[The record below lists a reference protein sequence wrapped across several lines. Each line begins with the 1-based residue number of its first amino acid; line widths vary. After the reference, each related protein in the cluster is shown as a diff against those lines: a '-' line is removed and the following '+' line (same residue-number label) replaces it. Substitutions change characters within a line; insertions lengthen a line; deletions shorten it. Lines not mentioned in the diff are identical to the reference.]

1 MAFEEYVTSNGER
14 LRRGYT
20 TGTCAALAAKAA
32 AELLLCGAAPESVS
46 VLTPAGVTVTV
57 QPEEVNRY
65 DNADAAASIAAARA
79 AAGMDAGA
87 TAGTASGAAAGAD
100 APGTPGTTDAPSAA
114 NATGTTAHATIIK
127 DAGDDYDVTNGTHV
141 CAFVTL
147 CDQDISID
155 GGIGV
160 GRVTCPGLDQPVG
173 NAAINSGPRAMI
185 RAALE
190 DAALEAGYLGGFN
203 VVVEVPE
210 GAEIG
215 HKTFNPSL
223 GIVGGIS
230 ILGTSGIV
238 EPRSLKALQDALKVE
253 IHVRAANGGKRLI
266 VVPGNYG
273 QAFLETMGL
282 PADIP
287 VVSCANFIGFTL
299 DQAAEEGFEQ
309 LLLVGHIG
317 KLVKVAGGV
326 MDTHSR
332 MADCRREIFA
342 AHAAAAG
349 ASQQT
354 VLDIFD
360 CMTTDACLDVVESAG
375 VKNQVLDR
383 LARAIQYQLEHR
395 AGDKMDMGAVIFS
408 NKTGLL
414 ACTDNAK
421 RLMDDWKRKE
431 EQ

>member
-32 AELLLCGAAPESVS
+32 AELLLRGTAPERVS

-57 QPEEVNRY
+57 RPEEVRY
-65 DNADAAASIAAARA
+65 YDSASAAASVAAARA
-79 AAGMDAGA
+79 AARA
-87 TAGTASGAAAGAD
+87 ASGAAAGAD
-100 APGTPGTTDAPSAA
+100 TPSTPDAPSTA
-114 NATGTTAHATIIK
+114 NATGATAHATIIK
-127 DAGDDYDVTNGTHV
+127 DAGDDYDVTNGTRV

-147 CDQDISID
+147 CDRDISID

-210 GAEIG
+210 GVEIG
-215 HKTFNPSL
+215 RKTFNPSL

>member
-32 AELLLCGAAPESVS
+32 AELLLCGTAPENVS

-57 QPEEVNRY
+57 QPEEVHCC
-65 DNADAAASIAAARA
+65 DSTSATASVAAARA
-79 AAGMDAGA
+79 
-87 TAGTASGAAAGAD
+87 TASTTSDVTEGTDTPSAPDTPGNANAAN
-100 APGTPGTTDAPSAA
+100 APGTAEAE
-114 NATGTTAHATIIK
+114 TGPTAHATIIK
-127 DAGDDYDVTNGTHV
+127 DAGDDYDVTNGTRV

-215 HKTFNPSL
+215 RKTFNPSL

-282 PADIP
+282 PDDIP
-287 VVSCANFIGFTL
+287 VVSCANFIGLTL

-349 ASQQT
+349 ASQRT

-383 LARAIQYQLEHR
+383 LAHAIQYQLEHR

-431 EQ
+431 E

>member
-1 MAFEEYVTSNGER
+1 MSFEEYVTSNGQR

-32 AELLLCGAAPESVS
+32 AMLLLHGTAPETVC
-46 VLTPAGVTVTV
+46 VHTAAGIDVTVH
-57 QPEEVNRY
+57 PEDVCRRTDE
-65 DNADAAASIAAARA
+65 SGI
-79 AAGMDAGA
+79 AGA
-87 TAGTASGAAAGAD
+87 C
-100 APGTPGTTDAPSAA
+100 
-114 NATGTTAHATIIK
+114 ATVIK
-127 DAGDDYDVTNGTHV
+127 DAGDDYDVTDGTRI
-141 CAFVTL
+141 CAFVSL
-147 CDQDISID
+147 REQGVLID

-173 NAAINSGPRAMI
+173 SAAINSGPRASI

-190 DAALEAGYLGGFN
+190 DVADEAGYLGGFS
-203 VVVEVPE
+203 VVVEVPD
-210 GAEIG
+210 GVDLG
-215 HKTFNPSL
+215 KKTFNPSL

-253 IHVRAANGGKRLI
+253 IHVRAENAGKRLI

-282 PADIP
+282 PSSIP

-299 DQAAEEGFEQ
+299 DQAIEEGFEQ

-317 KLVKVAGGV
+317 KLVKVAGGI

-342 AHAAAAG
+342 AHAAAVG
-349 ASQQT
+349 ASRQT
-354 VLDIFD
+354 VLDIFQS
-360 CMTTDACLDVVESAG
+360 MTTDACLDVVEAAG
-375 VKNQVLDR
+375 LKTQVLDR
-383 LARAIQYQLEHR
+383 LSHALQSRLDHR
-395 AGDKMDMGAVIFS
+395 VDGRMEVGAVVFS

-414 ACTDNAK
+414 TCTDNAK
-421 RLMDDWKRKE
+421 QLIEDWKRKE
-431 EQ
+431 ER

>member
-1 MAFEEYVTSNGER
+1 MSFEEYITAGGQR

-32 AELLLCGAAPESVS
+32 AELLLGGSVPESVS
-46 VLTPAGVTVTV
+46 VVTPAGVTVTV
-57 QPEEVNRY
+57 CPEEVCLCAGSV
-65 DNADAAASIAAARA
+65 DVASSAGAGAA
-79 AAGMDAGA
+79 AAGGVDV
-87 TAGTASGAAAGAD
+87 GAA
-100 APGTPGTTDAPSAA
+100 TPGTAGAATPGATTSAQ
-114 NATGTTAHATIIK
+114 ATVVK
-127 DAGDDYDVTNGTHV
+127 DAGDDYDITNGAHI
-141 CAFVTL
+141 CARVSL
-147 CDQDISID
+147 CNQGISID
-155 GGIGV
+155 GGKGV

-173 NAAINSGPRAMI
+173 AAAINSGPRALI
-185 RAALE
+185 RTCLE
-190 DAALEAGYLGGFN
+190 NVANEYDYLGGFS
-203 VVVEVPE
+203 VVIEVPE
-210 GAEIG
+210 GEELG
-215 HKTFNPSL
+215 RKTFNPSL
-223 GIVGGIS
+223 GIEGGIS

-253 IHVRAANGGKRLI
+253 IHVRAENTPCPKRLI

-282 PADIP
+282 SPEIP

-317 KLVKVAGGV
+317 KLVKVAGGI

-349 ASQQT
+349 ANQQT
-354 VLDIFD
+354 VLALFQ
-360 CMTTDACLDVVESAG
+360 CMTTDACLDVIEQAG
-375 VKNQVLDR
+375 IKDAVLDR
-383 LARAIQYQLEHR
+383 LEGALQYQLDHR
-395 AGDKMDMGAVIFS
+395 AGEHMEVGAVIFS
-408 NKTGLL
+408 NKSGLL
-414 ACTDNAK
+414 ACTPKAK
-421 RLMDDWKRKE
+421 HLVETWKRKE

>member
-32 AELLLCGAAPESVS
+32 AELLLCGTAPENVS

-57 QPEEVNRY
+57 QPEEVHCC
-65 DNADAAASIAAARA
+65 DSTSATASVAAARA
-79 AAGMDAGA
+79 
-87 TAGTASGAAAGAD
+87 TASTTSDATEGTDTPSAPDTPGNANAAN
-100 APGTPGTTDAPSAA
+100 APGTAA
-114 NATGTTAHATIIK
+114 AETGPTAHATIIK
-127 DAGDDYDVTNGTHV
+127 DAGDDYDVTYGTRV

-215 HKTFNPSL
+215 RKTFNPSL

-282 PADIP
+282 PDDIP

-349 ASQQT
+349 ASQRT

-383 LARAIQYQLEHR
+383 LAHAIQYQLEHR

-431 EQ
+431 E

>member
-1 MAFEEYVTSNGER
+1 M
-14 LRRGYT
+14 
-20 TGTCAALAAKAA
+20 
-32 AELLLCGAAPESVS
+32 
-46 VLTPAGVTVTV
+46 LTPAGVTVTV
-57 QPEEVNRY
+57 QPEEVRCC
-65 DNADAAASIAAARA
+65 DSGSAAASVAAARA
-79 AAGMDAGA
+79 
-87 TAGTASGAAAGAD
+87 TAGNATRDAASS
-100 APGTPGTTDAPSAA
+100 TA
-114 NATGTTAHATIIK
+114 NATGPTAHATIIK
-127 DAGDDYDVTNGTHV
+127 DAGDDYDVTNGTRV

-210 GAEIG
+210 GVEIG
-215 HKTFNPSL
+215 RKTFNPSL

-282 PADIP
+282 PDDIP

-349 ASQQT
+349 ASQRT

-383 LARAIQYQLEHR
+383 LAHAIQYQLEHR

>member
-1 MAFEEYVTSNGER
+1 MSFEEYITAGGQR

-32 AELLLCGAAPESVS
+32 AELLLGGSVPESVS
-46 VLTPAGVTVTV
+46 VVTPAGVTVTV
-57 QPEEVNRY
+57 CPEEVCLC
-65 DNADAAASIAAARA
+65 AGSAGVGAGAGGTGDAAA
-79 AAGMDAGA
+79 
-87 TAGTASGAAAGAD
+87 AAAGAGAAAAGGVD
-100 APGTPGTTDAPSAA
+100 VGAATPGTAGAATPGATATSAQ
-114 NATGTTAHATIIK
+114 ATIVK
-127 DAGDDYDVTNGTHV
+127 DAGDDYDITNGAHI
-141 CAFVTL
+141 CARVSL
-147 CDQDISID
+147 CNQGISID
-155 GGIGV
+155 GGKGV

-173 NAAINSGPRAMI
+173 AAAINSGPRALI
-185 RAALE
+185 RACLE
-190 DAALEAGYLGGFN
+190 NVANEYDYGGGFS
-203 VVVEVPE
+203 VVIEVPE
-210 GAEIG
+210 GEELG
-215 HKTFNPSL
+215 RKTFNPSL
-223 GIVGGIS
+223 GIEGGIS

-253 IHVRAANGGKRLI
+253 IHVRAENTPCPKRLI

-282 PADIP
+282 SPEIP

-317 KLVKVAGGV
+317 KLVKVAGGI

-349 ASQQT
+349 ANQQT
-354 VLDIFD
+354 VLALFQ
-360 CMTTDACLDVVESAG
+360 CMTTDACLDVIEQAG
-375 VKNQVLDR
+375 IKDAVLDR
-383 LARAIQYQLEHR
+383 LEGALQYQLDHR
-395 AGDKMDMGAVIFS
+395 AGEHMEVGAVIFS
-408 NKTGLL
+408 NKSGLL
-414 ACTDNAK
+414 ACTPKAK
-421 RLMDDWKRKE
+421 HLVETWKRKE

>member
-32 AELLLCGAAPESVS
+32 AELLLRGTAPESVS

-57 QPEEVNRY
+57 QPEEIHRC
-65 DNADAAASIAAARA
+65 DSASATASVAAAR
-79 AAGMDAGA
+79 A
-87 TAGTASGAAAGAD
+87 TAGTASGATEGTN
-100 APGTPGTTDAPSAA
+100 APGSTPDAPSAA
-114 NATGTTAHATIIK
+114 NATGATAHATIIK
-127 DAGDDYDVTNGTHV
+127 DAGDDYDVTNGTRV

-210 GAEIG
+210 GVEIG
-215 HKTFNPSL
+215 RKTFNPSL

-253 IHVRAANGGKRLI
+253 IHVRATNGGKRLI

>member
-1 MAFEEYVTSNGER
+1 MSFEEYITAGGQR

-32 AELLLCGAAPESVS
+32 AELLLGGSVPESVS
-46 VLTPAGVTVTV
+46 VVTPAGVTVTV
-57 QPEEVNRY
+57 CPEEVCLCAGSV
-65 DNADAAASIAAARA
+65 DVAGSADAGAA
-79 AAGMDAGA
+79 AAGGVDV
-87 TAGTASGAAAGAD
+87 GAA
-100 APGTPGTTDAPSAA
+100 TPGTAGAATPGATSSAQ
-114 NATGTTAHATIIK
+114 ATVVK
-127 DAGDDYDVTNGTHV
+127 DAGDDYDITNGAYI
-141 CAFVTL
+141 CARVSL
-147 CDQDISID
+147 CNQGISID
-155 GGIGV
+155 GGKGV

-173 NAAINSGPRAMI
+173 TAAINSGPRALI
-185 RAALE
+185 RACLE
-190 DAALEAGYLGGFN
+190 NVANEYDYLGGFS
-203 VVVEVPE
+203 VVIEVPE
-210 GAEIG
+210 GEELG
-215 HKTFNPSL
+215 RKTFNPSL
-223 GIVGGIS
+223 GIEGGIS

-253 IHVRAANGGKRLI
+253 IHVRAENTPCPKRLI

-282 PADIP
+282 SPEIP

-317 KLVKVAGGV
+317 KLVKVAGGI

-349 ASQQT
+349 ANQQT
-354 VLDIFD
+354 VLALFQ
-360 CMTTDACLDVVESAG
+360 CMTTDACLDVIEQAG
-375 VKNQVLDR
+375 IKDAVLDR
-383 LARAIQYQLEHR
+383 LEGALQYQLDHR
-395 AGDKMDMGAVIFS
+395 AGEHMEVGAVIFS
-408 NKTGLL
+408 NKSGLL
-414 ACTDNAK
+414 ACTPKAK
-421 RLMDDWKRKE
+421 HLVETWKRKE

>member
-1 MAFEEYVTSNGER
+1 MSFEEYITAGGQR

-32 AELLLCGAAPESVS
+32 AELLLGGSVPESVS
-46 VLTPAGVTVTV
+46 VVTPAGVTVTV
-57 QPEEVNRY
+57 CPEEVCLCAGSV
-65 DNADAAASIAAARA
+65 DVASSAGAGAA
-79 AAGMDAGA
+79 AAGGVDV
-87 TAGTASGAAAGAD
+87 GAA
-100 APGTPGTTDAPSAA
+100 TPGTAGAATPGATTSAQ
-114 NATGTTAHATIIK
+114 ATVVK
-127 DAGDDYDVTNGTHV
+127 DAGDDYDITNGAHI
-141 CAFVTL
+141 CARVSL
-147 CDQDISID
+147 CNQGISID
-155 GGIGV
+155 GGKGV

-173 NAAINSGPRAMI
+173 AAAINSGPRALI
-185 RAALE
+185 RTCLE
-190 DAALEAGYLGGFN
+190 NVANEYDYLGGFS
-203 VVVEVPE
+203 VVIEVPE
-210 GAEIG
+210 GEELG
-215 HKTFNPSL
+215 RKTFNPSL
-223 GIVGGIS
+223 GIEGGIS

-253 IHVRAANGGKRLI
+253 IHVRAENTPCPKRLI

-282 PADIP
+282 SPEIP

-317 KLVKVAGGV
+317 KLVKVAGGI

-349 ASQQT
+349 ANQQT
-354 VLDIFD
+354 VLALFQ
-360 CMTTDACLDVVESAG
+360 CMTTDACLDVIEQAG
-375 VKNQVLDR
+375 IKDAVLDR
-383 LARAIQYQLEHR
+383 LEGALQYQLDHR
-395 AGDKMDMGAVIFS
+395 AGEHMEVGAVIFS
-408 NKTGLL
+408 SKSGLL
-414 ACTDNAK
+414 ACTPKAK
-421 RLMDDWKRKE
+421 HLVETWKRKE

>member
-32 AELLLCGAAPESVS
+32 AELLLCGTAPESVS

-57 QPEEVNRY
+57 QPEEVHCC
-65 DNADAAASIAAARA
+65 DSTSAAASSAAAH
-79 AAGMDAGA
+79 A
-87 TAGTASGAAAGAD
+87 TAGTN
-100 APGTPGTTDAPSAA
+100 APGAPDVSNTTGP
-114 NATGTTAHATIIK
+114 TAHATIIK
-127 DAGDDYDVTNGTHV
+127 DAGDDYDVTNGTRV

-147 CDQDISID
+147 CDRDISID

-215 HKTFNPSL
+215 RKTFNPSL

-282 PADIP
+282 PDDIP

-349 ASQQT
+349 ASQRT

-383 LARAIQYQLEHR
+383 LAHAIQYQLEHR

-421 RLMDDWKRKE
+421 QLMDDWKRKE
-431 EQ
+431 E

>member
-32 AELLLCGAAPESVS
+32 AELLLRGTAPENVS
-46 VLTPAGVTVTV
+46 VLTPAGVTVTI
-57 QPEEVNRY
+57 QPEEVRCC
-65 DNADAAASIAAARA
+65 DSASAAASVAAARA
-79 AAGMDAGA
+79 AAD
-87 TAGTASGAAAGAD
+87 TASGATEGTDIPSSPGAS
-100 APGTPGTTDAPSAA
+100 SAA
-114 NATGTTAHATIIK
+114 NATGATAHATIIK
-127 DAGDDYDVTNGTHV
+127 DAGDDYDVTNGTRV

-215 HKTFNPSL
+215 RKTFNPSL

-253 IHVRAANGGKRLI
+253 IHVRAANSGKRLI